1 MPNDVDDFMA
11 TLNHPLRSEIE
22 ALRAIILAID
32 PGIAEGIKWKAPS
45 FFYQDWFAT
54 FHLRSTDRLQM
65 ILHTGAK
72 VKATAVDGVPIED
85 PEGLLKWL
93 AKDRAMLTF
102 ANRQEIEA
110 KRPALANL
118 FRQWIAQME

>member
-1 MPNDVDDFMA
+1 MPNDVDDFIA
-11 TLNHPLRSEIE
+11 TLDHPLRAEIE

-32 PGIAEGIKWKAPS
+32 PGIREGIKWKAPS
-45 FFYQDWFAT
+45 FFYHDWFAT

-102 ANRQEIEA
+102 ANWQEIEA

-118 FRQWIAQME
+118 FRQWIAQVE